1 MNNVRIVLILIP
13 SILLVFMAVSCIPDK
28 NSEEP
33 RLTQEVRGHVVQVV
47 PRNIS
52 EFETLHIKS
61 ETQKYYEFTSQGFT
75 GFTPS
80 HIKEHQLF
88 GQTLLVKYINKNGNL
103 MAIALED

>member
-1 MNNVRIVLILIP
+1 MSNVRIVLILIP

-28 NSEEP
+28 NSGET

-103 MAIALED
+103 IAIALED

>member
-1 MNNVRIVLILIP
+1 MKNVRIVLILIP
-13 SILLVFMAVSCIPDK
+13 SILLVFMTVSCIPDK
-28 NSEEP
+28 NSKET

-52 EFETLHIKS
+52 EFETLRIKS

-88 GQTLLVKYINKNGNL
+88 GQTLLVKYVNKNGNL
-103 MAIALED
+103 IAIALED